1 MKRFVLFLALCT
13 LLPSALRAQQ
23 TLSLDECL
31 QRAAEHNR
39 RIAAAEAQITCA
51 DREARAMRA
60 NFLPSF
66 SLTGTALY
74 STADGALNLPG
85 GMLPV
90 FDAATG
96 SQLPQTAYFPGIDL
110 KYNLDW
116 IYSAGVT
123 LEQPVYMG
131 GKVRTG
137 YRMARLGRALAG
149 ENRRQTES
157 EVVVETSRAY
167 ADVVKA
173 RGLERV
179 AEQYKTLLEELLRNV
194 RSACN
199 HGLRPQNDLLRV
211 EVKLGESEL
220 NLRRARNAVRLA
232 SMNLCHWVGL
242 PLDTPIVISDELP
255 AVTTRPEGSV
265 EERPEYRMLDRQT
278 QLAAQQ
284 VKLARSERLPQV
296 ALVGSYG
303 YAHGAAVNGR
313 NLMGSW
319 NFTAGVNV
327 SIPIFHFGG
336 RTGKVRAAQARYEQ
350 LRLERE
356 EKNELLLLEK
366 TRSANN
372 YDEASLEL
380 QLAQTTVRSADENLR
395 ISKLRYDAGSETL
408 SDYLESQAL
417 WQSAHESCITARV
430 TLYLRWLELRRSLG
444 QLR

>member
-13 LLPSALRAQQ
+13 ILTPALRAQQ

-39 RIAAAEAQITCA
+39 RIAASEARITAAE
-51 DREARAMRA
+51 REARAMRA
-60 NFLPSF
+60 NFLPSL

-74 STADGALNLPG
+74 STADGGLNLPG

-96 SQLPQTAYFPGIDL
+96 APLPQTAYFPGVDL
-110 KYNLDW
+110 EYDLDW
-116 IYSAGVT
+116 IYNAGVK
-123 LEQPVYMG
+123 LEQPVFLG

-137 YRMARLGRALAG
+137 YRMARLGSDLAR
-149 ENRRQTES
+149 ESRRQTES

-179 AEQYKTLLEELLRNV
+179 ASQYKALLEELLRNV

-199 HGLRPQNDLLRV
+199 HGLKPQNDVLRV

-242 PLDTPIVISDELP
+242 PLDTPIETSDRLP

-284 VKLARSERLPQV
+284 VKLARGERLPQV

-303 YAHGAAVNGR
+303 YAHGAAVNGQP
-313 NLMGSW
+313 LLGSW
-319 NFTAGVNV
+319 NFMAGVNI

-336 RTGKVRAAQARYEQ
+336 RTDKVRAAQARYEQ
-350 LRLERE
+350 SRLERE
-356 EKNELLLLEK
+356 EKNALLTLEM
-366 TRSANN
+366 TRSANDF
-372 YDEASLEL
+372 DEASLEL
-380 QLAQTTVRSADENLR
+380 QLAETTIRSADENLR
-395 ISKLRYDAGSETL
+395 ISKLRYEAGSETL

-417 WQSAHESCITARV
+417 WQSAHERCITARV
-430 TLYLRWLELRRSLG
+430 TLYLRWLELRRTLG